1 MVEVSEAD
9 LSWLKHLV
17 LIALPNG
24 QGGSSTGIEFLGCFP
39 VFVSQNSYHPL
50 SGSSKTWF
58 SHFFFPVCPVSSF
71 LKMFFSS

>member
-1 MVEVSEAD
+1 MVEVLEAD
-9 LSWLKHLV
+9 LSRLKHLV

-39 VFVSQNSYHPL
+39 VFVSQNSHHPL

-58 SHFFFPVCPVSSF
+58 GHFFFPVWPVSSF
-71 LKMFFSS
+71 